1 MRKLSK
7 DDRLVGSARLCMECG
22 VRPNNLAVAIACAMH
37 YTEPTDEFAVRLQ
50 QIRQEGGYTAV
61 LQQVCEIDPDSE
73 LGQLILEKAA
83 LIRQWGWIQ

>member
-1 MRKLSK
+1 
-7 DDRLVGSARLCMECG
+7 
-22 VRPNNLAVAIACAMH
+22 
-37 YTEPTDEFAVRLQ
+37 
-50 QIRQEGGYTAV
+50 